1 MDDTEKWTLGTHR
14 GTDMFQVKKNIENK
28 NQGQVYIDKNNFQT

>member
-14 GTDMFQVKKNIENK
+14 GTDMFQVKKNIEK
-28 NQGQVYIDKNNFQT
+28 KIRDIDKNNFQT

>member
-14 GTDMFQVKKNIENK
+14 GTDMFQVKKN
-28 NQGQVYIDKNNFQT
+28 QGQVYIDKNKFQT

>member
-14 GTDMFQVKKNIENK
+14 GTDMFQVKNIENK
-28 NQGQVYIDKNNFQT
+28 NQGQVYIDKTSFKH